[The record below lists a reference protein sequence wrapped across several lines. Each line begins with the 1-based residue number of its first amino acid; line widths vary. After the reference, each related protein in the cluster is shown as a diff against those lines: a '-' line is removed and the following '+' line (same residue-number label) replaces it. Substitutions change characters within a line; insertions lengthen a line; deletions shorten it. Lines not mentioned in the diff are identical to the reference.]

1 MAARKDI
8 STHFSVVS
16 VTQVLYI
23 RRDNTDAMA
32 CNFDREVVCYGGK
45 KMTPNSIEE
54 HIRVRI
60 RNIGKLRDAEIHVG
74 QFTVFAGTNST
85 GKSSVSKLLYSF
97 FSATN
102 PHPGETYLYTI
113 VQDVCDNLKAMVS
126 VYEED
131 EDEAPEISMYGD
143 YSTFRGWLG
152 RVKSETAK
160 LQSLGDVEYSLSES
174 IAKLANQ
181 VDVLI
186 AIFSEMHFERTK
198 KKRRRRDIGSS
209 IYDDFSP
216 SNVKDS
222 LKKLKEKLQISPE
235 QSIVNGLSLQIRKNL
250 VSNFQ
255 IPNASDLIGSER
267 HLAAEV
273 EIGDFGTFCLLKN
286 KEVQFVPNDNKS
298 LLERLQY
305 YKRHS
310 DVIYLE
316 SPIHWKVKNALTQDR
331 YLFFSSIG
339 RRRQPLTGVP
349 GYFRD
354 LVRKLETIYTGD
366 MDFSDIYAELTGEDV
381 IGGKIALSETGVLSF
396 QENNRNFPL
405 PVTATGITNLGMLAL
420 LIERKVLNKGTFL
433 FIDEPEAHLHPSW
446 QIFMVKNLF
455 ALSQQGV
462 NVVIATHSVDILKWL
477 SVHIKNNPED
487 MRRVALNHFDN
498 DNTTA
503 EDAEDTF
510 EEKMDKIMY
519 ELTKPFSD
527 LYIEGI

>member
-1 MAARKDI
+1 
-8 STHFSVVS
+8 
-16 VTQVLYI
+16 
-23 RRDNTDAMA
+23 
-32 CNFDREVVCYGGK
+32 
-45 KMTPNSIEE
+45 MTPNSIKEY
-54 HIRVRI
+54 IRIRI
-60 RNIGKLRDAEIHVG
+60 RNIGKLKDAEIHVG

-97 FSATN
+97 FSAIN

-113 VQDVCDNLKAMVS
+113 VQGVCDNLKAMVS

-131 EDEAPEISMYGD
+131 EDEAPEISMHGS
-143 YSTFRGWLG
+143 YSTFREWLD

-186 AIFSEMHFERTK
+186 AIFSDMHFERTK
-198 KKRRRRDIGSS
+198 KKNRRRDIGSSIFRDIGSS
-209 IYDDFSP
+209 IYDDFS
-216 SNVKDS
+216 SSDVKGDVKDS
-222 LKKLKEKLQISPE
+222 LIKLKEKLQISPE
-235 QSIVNGLSLQIRKNL
+235 QSIVNGLSLQIKKNL
-250 VSNFQ
+250 VNNFQ

-273 EIGDFGTFCLLKN
+273 EIGDFGKFCLLKD

-316 SPIHWKVKNALTQDR
+316 SPIHWKVKNALTQGR

-339 RRRQPLTGVP
+339 GRRQPLTGVP

-354 LVRKLETIYTGD
+354 LARKLETIYTGD
-366 MDFSDIYAELTGEDV
+366 MDFPDIYAELTGKDV
-381 IGGKIALSETGVLSF
+381 IGGKITLSETGVLSF

-446 QIFMVKNLF
+446 QIFMAKNLF